1 VRVIETACRVF
12 DVQRFSIH
20 DGPGIRTTVF
30 LEGCS
35 LRCAWCQNPE
45 AFQSDVAPA
54 MTPEAVIAE
63 VLKDRDYYAVSGG
76 GLTLS
81 GGEPLLHVTSAHA
94 LLEEAKR
101 HGLHTCVQTAG
112 VVPRANFAAVLG
124 LVDLFQFDLKH
135 MDAARHRS
143 LTGAGNERI
152 IENAVFLIEQGA
164 PVQFRMPVLPGI
176 NDDDANLDRLA
187 RFLVDHR
194 VKELSL
200 VPYQRMYLGKYTAL
214 GLEPKLSS
222 LAPPSPDDLSR
233 VAARMAWNDVAVSLE
248 A

>member
-1 VRVIETACRVF
+1 
-12 DVQRFSIH
+12 
-20 DGPGIRTTVF
+20 
-30 LEGCS
+30 
-35 LRCAWCQNPE
+35 
-45 AFQSDVAPA
+45 
-54 MTPEAVIAE
+54 M
-63 VLKDRDYYAVSGG
+63 
-76 GLTLS
+76 
-81 GGEPLLHVTSAHA
+81 
-94 LLEEAKR
+94 
-101 HGLHTCVQTAG
+101 
-112 VVPRANFAAVLG
+112 
-124 LVDLFQFDLKH
+124 DLFQFDLKH

-164 PVQFRMPVLPGI
+164 TVQFRMPVLPGI